1 VTGFLYD
8 DEIRTAPTG
17 EDTWAGRVHA
27 AWNIGTNPNG
37 GYLLSLAADALR
49 QACPGHPDPL
59 SITVHYLRPGVPDAE
74 CRIHTRRLR
83 AGRTLSTARATLEQQ
98 GEARIEVLAAM
109 GDLAGA
115 DQPVLVPPPPSLPPP
130 EDCEPRTGEAQSLML
145 PILQRLDIRLAPDEA
160 VPGRAGRAQV
170 TGWIR
175 FRDGREPDPMA
186 CLLFAD
192 TFPPS
197 VMGLI
202 GNVGWVPTVELT
214 VQVRHRPAPGWM
226 RGQFRTLD
234 FSDGRIIEDGALW
247 DSTGRLVAQARQLA
261 LVRQAERKS

>member
-1 VTGFLYD
+1 
-8 DEIRTAPTG
+8 
-17 EDTWAGRVHA
+17 
-27 AWNIGTNPNG
+27 
-37 GYLLSLAADALR
+37 
-49 QACPGHPDPL
+49 
-59 SITVHYLRPGVPDAE
+59 
-74 CRIHTRRLR
+74 
-83 AGRTLSTARATLEQQ
+83 
-98 GEARIEVLAAM
+98 M

-130 EDCEPRTGEAQSLML
+130 EDCEARTGEAQSLML